1 VSERRTVSTSLGS
14 SITTNADGD
23 RTSEVHYTPWGEVLD
38 SWSASA
44 SLPMAYT
51 FTGQMSYMDDPI
63 TSETTEGFGL
73 MFFNARWLDPGIN
86 QFTSPDTIIPNLYN
100 SLDWNRYGYARYN
113 PLKYTDPSGHCVTG
127 LILDTLI
134 CVDVV
139 IAVALITAATEA
151 TIYYTI
157 NTPQGRQLAHNF
169 TSTLTSVFA
178 KPLTPDEKKKAEHL
192 TEDLEDFLD
201 EHPDLEE
208 EVVKKENGEELVYD
222 HPGEIEQYMRG
233 VENDIEHLQNARRSR
248 DANSQSIIDRAVK
261 AGQAWVEKVSK
272 ILYGKE

>member
-1 VSERRTVSTSLGS
+1 
-14 SITTNADGD
+14 
-23 RTSEVHYTPWGEVLD
+23 
-38 SWSASA
+38 
-44 SLPMAYT
+44 
-51 FTGQMSYMDDPI
+51 MSYMDDPI